1 MFGHSVVILSSQYPA
16 SNIAEVAANPPMY
29 STKSLDWYDMPNF
42 AANTL
47 NMDKHGCEWENC
59 QELFPYPKLI
69 EIKPGSQ
76 NTPRNPRYTKQKTWT
91 SSTSC
96 LTWELT
102 NLGFAIS
109 LVAMLAYDSP
119 FRGTN
124 LRWINWYK
132 YIWSL
137 ICGIIAIETTKEL
150 IPPLKPLR
158 LHHRLPFQSHLWC
171 PSGPALIGPT
181 ARDQLVVNAIAHFL
195 QLRYNWDDAPRR
207 MAGWPD
213 GPKVAWNANHLLS
226 TLGSLGCFFG
236 GVIWPDFW
244 PVHLR
249 FWRVE
254 LGPSRK

>member
-1 MFGHSVVILSSQYPA
+1 M
-16 SNIAEVAANPPMY
+16 VA
-29 STKSLDWYDMPNF
+29 
-42 AANTL
+42 
-47 NMDKHGCEWENC
+47 C
-59 QELFPYPKLI
+59 
-69 EIKPGSQ
+69 
-76 NTPRNPRYTKQKTWT
+76 
-91 SSTSC
+91 
-96 LTWELT
+96 
-102 NLGFAIS
+102 
-109 LVAMLAYDSP
+109 DSP

-132 YIWSL
+132 YIWSS

-171 PSGPALIGPT
+171 PSGPTLIGPT
-181 ARDQLVVNAIAHFL
+181 ARDQLVVDAIAHFL

-207 MAGWPD
+207 IGWPD

-226 TLGSLGCFFG
+226 TLGSLGCFFW